1 MVSKEIRSLTQMS
14 AAPFDTHLI
23 PTMAAMNQLTVSSNS
38 SFNNPLTT
46 TTGKGG
52 RRIKDGSGGHKEGK
66 SGKKGGSKGGGGGSA
81 GAGSGSGGHIIL
93 KKASGVPNPK
103 KMYEEMNMI
112 RKVKVS
118 HAVGLIPAGIDSV
131 TFNAM
136 LLRFYNV

>member
-14 AAPFDTHLI
+14 AAPFDTSSQ

-38 SFNNPLTT
+38 SFSNPLTT

-52 RRIKDGSGGHKEGK
+52 RRKEHQSGSSKESKGKSKSGGSVSK
-66 SGKKGGSKGGGGGSA
+66 SEKGSAGGGGST
-81 GAGSGSGGHIIL
+81 GGSGVVG
-93 KKASGVPNPK
+93 KRSGVPNPK

-118 HAVGLIPAGIDSV
+118 
-131 TFNAM
+131 
-136 LLRFYNV
+136 LRTIK